1 MTKATRLFDILL
13 TVLPVFLVM
22 AAGYLAV
29 RTHYVGET
37 IADGLNIFAIKIA
50 VPMLLFAAMLRLD
63 FSAAFHVP
71 MLVGFYAGAFT
82 CFTAGIVLARLVWH
96 RRPGEAVAI
105 GFGATFS
112 NTVLLGLPI
121 MQQAFGEEALAPAFA
136 IISLHAASIYAV
148 GMITMELSR
157 RDGRPLAATLAA
169 AAKSILANVLMIAIL
184 CGITLNLIGISVPVP
199 VMNAVDIVADA
210 ALPAA
215 LVGIGAALTRYQLT
229 ARFSESLTISLLAL
243 LVHPA
248 IALAITHFL
257 LGLPIEFV
265 RAAVIMAAMPPGVNI
280 YIFAS
285 MYDRGVEVAASTLVL
300 SNMLS
305 VATITLWLFVV
316 ALL

>member
-1 MTKATRLFDILL
+1 MFDILL

-22 AAGYLAV
+22 GAGYLAV
-29 RTHYVGET
+29 RTHYVSET
-37 IADGLNIFAIKIA
+37 IADGLNSFAAKIA

-63 FSAAFHVP
+63 FSAAFHIP
-71 MLVGFYAGAFT
+71 MLVGFYVGAFT
-82 CFTAGIVLARLVWH
+82 CFAAGILLARIVWK
-96 RRPGEAVAI
+96 RRPGESVAI

-121 MQQAFGEEALAPAFA
+121 MQQAFGEDALAPAFA
-136 IISLHAASIYAV
+136 IISLHASSIYAV

-157 RDGRPLAATLAA
+157 RDGRPLGQTLAA

-184 CGITLNLIGISVPVP
+184 CGIALNLLGVELPVP
-199 VMNAVDIVADA
+199 IMSAVDIIAAA

-243 LVHPA
+243 FIHPA
-248 IALAITHFL
+248 IAFAITHL
-257 LGLPIEFV
+257 MLGLPIEFV
-265 RAAVIMAAMPPGVNI
+265 RAAVILAAMPPGVNI

-285 MYDRGVEVAASTLVL
+285 IYDRGVDVAASTLVL
-300 SNMLS
+300 SNLLS
-305 VATITLWLFVV
+305 VVTITLWLYVV
-316 ALL
+316 AML